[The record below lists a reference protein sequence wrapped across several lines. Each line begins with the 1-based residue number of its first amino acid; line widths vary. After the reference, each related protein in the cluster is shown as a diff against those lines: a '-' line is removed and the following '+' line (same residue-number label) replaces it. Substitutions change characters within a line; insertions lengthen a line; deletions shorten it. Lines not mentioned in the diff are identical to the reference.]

1 MTAVT
6 RQLTETPGTAETTES
21 DQASYL
27 SRRKVFAAGSAGAL
41 ALGLAAC
48 GGSSSGSADDA
59 TTDPAPSEAATSD
72 PTTAAASAS
81 GDAAASGGTKLTAL
95 SAVPVGG
102 SIGLTVGGKPII
114 VSQPTKGAV
123 VAFSAVCPHAG
134 CTVGAKSTPL
144 KCPCHGST
152 FDAATGK
159 NLSGP
164 ANGAPLPPLNVAVSG
179 ENVVLNS

>member
-21 DQASYL
+21 DQAGYL

-48 GGSSSGSADDA
+48 GGSSSGTAGDAADPVA
-59 TTDPAPSEAATSD
+59 SDPA
-72 PTTAAASAS
+72 TAVASAGGS
-81 GDAAASGGTKLTAL
+81 AAASGGTKLTAL

-102 SIGLTVGGKPII
+102 SVGLTVGGKPII

-123 VAFSAVCPHAG
+123 VAFSAICPHAG
-134 CTVGAKSTPL
+134 CTVGASSTPL

-152 FDAATGK
+152 FDPATGK